1 MVGIGLFLIALFATA
16 FYFSARHRFE
26 RHRWF
31 LRLALFS
38 LPLPWLA
45 AELGWIVAEY
55 GRQPWAIDGLL
66 PTFLG
71 VSATPEDQ
79 RAVVPDGFR
88 DLLFRPGR
96 GRRIPVAA
104 HDPPRPGWTWLL
116 ADAAA
121 RRRSATE
128 GGVVPDYATLR
139 FIWWLI
145 LGTLLIGFA
154 IMDGFDFGLAATFRS
169 LGRTDE
175 ERRALLESVEPVWE
189 GNQVWFILAG
199 GAVFA
204 AWPLLYAASFS
215 GLYLAMFVLLVALIL
230 RPVGFVFRNKVADP
244 RWRNVWDWV
253 LTIAGIVPALLFGVA
268 FGNLFLGVPFH
279 FDALR
284 TPGLHRQ
291 LRVAAAPL
299 RAARRSGEPGD
310 DRDAR

>member
-1 MVGIGLFLIALFATA
+1 M
-16 FYFSARHRFE
+16 
-26 RHRWF
+26 
-31 LRLALFS
+31 
-38 LPLPWLA
+38 
-45 AELGWIVAEY
+45 
-55 GRQPWAIDGLL
+55 
-66 PTFLG
+66 
-71 VSATPEDQ
+71 
-79 RAVVPDGFR
+79 
-88 DLLFRPGR
+88 
-96 GRRIPVAA
+96 
-104 HDPPRPGWTWLL
+104 
-116 ADAAA
+116 
-121 RRRSATE
+121 
-128 GGVVPDYATLR
+128 PDYATLR

-145 LGTLLIGFA
+145 LGALLIGFA

-204 AWPLLYAASFS
+204 AWPLLYAAAFS

-230 RPVGFVFRNKVADP
+230 RPVGFVFRNKVPDP

-279 FDALR
+279 FDALA

-291 LRVAAAPL
+291 LRVPAAPL
-299 RAARRSGEPGD
+299 RAARRRGEPGD
-310 DRDAR
+310 DRDARQRVRGNESRAADVAAREHVRARGGARVPRRLQRGGGLGGRPGRPSDRRGCQSAR